1 MNITLLL
8 SLCNY
13 ILIIDFNDMIWKM
26 NEHEHNIGMMLILI
40 HNCYYNNEYT
50 HVIMIIVDVDLH

>member
-1 MNITLLL
+1 
-8 SLCNY
+8 
-13 ILIIDFNDMIWKM
+13 MIWKM

-50 HVIMIIVDVDLH
+50 HVIMIIVDVDLHW

>member
-13 ILIIDFNDMIWKM
+13 IRIIVFNDMIWKM
-26 NEHEHNIGMMLILI
+26 NEHEHNFYMMLIMI
-40 HNCYYNNEYT
+40 HNCYYNEYT
-50 HVIMIIVDVDLH
+50 RVIMIIVDVDLY